1 MTQIMNADK
10 QGLIFEIISARI
22 SEKPE
27 DKKYV
32 IYTLQVRFISG
43 NDDLTPSVIERRYT
57 QFETLYT
64 LLRKEFPTMFQDIAF
79 PKKVLTGN
87 FDNELITARSTAF
100 EGILKRISQE
110 TKLRTSRAMQLFL
123 QEPELSE
130 AKQLLASHSYAAAYE
145 GFQKIFKL
153 LNKVSDFLL
162 FAPEGK
168 LNPNNA
174 VKTFSDRSHAVILT
188 LCRIVACCSECPTL
202 EESLKWT
209 KLALYRFDGVSDSDV
224 LELYLPLLNASI
236 KVYEGHKKNTEELSA
251 QIEMFRKQGVRDVE
265 GRELAR
271 AVNEVEA
278 KLF

>member
-153 LNKVSDFLL
+153 LNK
-162 FAPEGK
+162 
-168 LNPNNA
+168 
-174 VKTFSDRSHAVILT
+174 TFSDRSHAVILT